1 MNGYSMNE
9 LLNAID
15 KMQARTKVSN
25 VNQITKEMIADTYI
39 EWVRADREYQK
50 AREELYNDDY
60 SHIDTQYEVDYE
72 QEFRTPNKPYRTRE
86 DRVEELHRTLTYQ
99 NKVYDTLIE
108 MTDLY
113 LAKIKG

>member
-1 MNGYSMNE
+1 MNGYSMKE
-9 LLNAID
+9 LQNAID
-15 KMQARTKVSN
+15 KQKARSEITN
-25 VNQITKEMIADTYI
+25 VNQVSKEMIADKFI

-60 SHIDTQYEVDYE
+60 AHIDTQYDVDYE

-86 DRVEELHRTLTYQ
+86 DKVEELYRASTYH

-113 LAKIKG
+113 LAKLKG

>member
-1 MNGYSMNE
+1 MNGYSLKE
-9 LLNAID
+9 LQNAID
-15 KMQARTKVSN
+15 RMQARSEITN
-25 VNQITKEMIADTYI
+25 VNQVTKEMIADKFI

-60 SHIDTQYEVDYE
+60 AHIDTQYDVDYE
-72 QEFRTPNKPYRTRE
+72 QEFGLPNKPYRNRE
-86 DRVEELHRTLTYQ
+86 DKVEELHRTLTYQ

-113 LAKIKG
+113 LAKLKG